1 MEDKNTDLTKIV
13 IGGRATGKTIA
24 MIKEAASTGAVIVAA
39 SESHKKNILATA
51 AVMGLEIKTP
61 LTVSELRARR
71 GLNKKREPFRDNII
85 IDDLDIWAQRMITSY
100 LFGEDQP
107 NVSITAVSLND
118 RGNFLLRP
126 NWNED

>member
-1 MEDKNTDLTKIV
+1 MENKNTGLTEIV
-13 IGGRATGKTIA
+13 IGGRGTGKTIT
-24 MIKEAASTGAVIVAA
+24 MIKEAANTGAVIVAA
-39 SESHKKNILATA
+39 NEGCKKDILRTA
-51 AVMGLEIKTP
+51 AVIGLEIKTP
-61 LTVSELRARR
+61 VTVSELRARR

-85 IDDLDIWAQRMITSY
+85 LDDLDIWAQRMITSY

-118 RGNFLLRP
+118 RGNFRLRP